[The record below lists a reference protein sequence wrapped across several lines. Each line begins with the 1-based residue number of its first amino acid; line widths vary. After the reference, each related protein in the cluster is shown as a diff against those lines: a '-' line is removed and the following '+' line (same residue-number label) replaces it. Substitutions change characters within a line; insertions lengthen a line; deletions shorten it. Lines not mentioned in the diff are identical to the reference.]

1 LFFEHASISFGRE
14 THYFEA
20 SRVRPDDFESL
31 ETYAAC
37 GAKDAKT
44 AFQTATYVVEEQLMA

>member
-20 SRVRPDDFESL
+20 SRVRPDDIESL

-44 AFQTATYVVEEQLMA
+44 AFQTAEYVVEE